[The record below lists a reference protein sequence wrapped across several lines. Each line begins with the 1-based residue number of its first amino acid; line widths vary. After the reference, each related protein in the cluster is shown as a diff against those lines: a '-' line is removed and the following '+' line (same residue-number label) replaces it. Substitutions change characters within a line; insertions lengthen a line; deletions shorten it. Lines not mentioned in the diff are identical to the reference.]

1 MTQGT
6 GGRTPTGTTDPLA
19 LGRAIAEAD
28 RRAAHALNLVP
39 SENRVSPLASVPLGS
54 DFANRYFFNT
64 AGDPL
69 FWEFR
74 GGEDIAHI
82 EALGAGAL
90 RRMASAR
97 YCNLRPVSGMS
108 AMILTVAALSAPG
121 SAVVSVDQ
129 DSGGHYATPA
139 LLGRLGRRS
148 RLLGCP
154 GGRVDTEGL
163 ARALA
168 PGDVDLVYV
177 DVQNCVRVPDF
188 AAMADVVRRVSP
200 ATRLYVDA
208 SHYLGLVLG
217 GLVENPL
224 RCGADAFGGSTHKS
238 FPGPHKGVVFT
249 EGKEIDESLRAAQ
262 FDLVSSH
269 HFAQTLALSLAALE
283 IEPRIA
289 EYARTTRDNARRL
302 ATALADAGFRVHGDR
317 GTGYTDTHQVW
328 VAMDSPAAAYT
339 LSNRLA
345 EAGIRVN
352 LQSSMPRMPG
362 VHLRL
367 GANEITFQGAGPR
380 AIEEL
385 AAALATARERPL
397 GPRTASGIR
406 ARFGAPFYTDPEKL
420 GVEAGLCTC

>member
-1 MTQGT
+1 VTERT
-6 GGRTPTGTTDPLA
+6 GGKTSAGVDPLM
-19 LGRAIAEAD
+19 LGRAIADAD

-39 SENRVSPLASVPLGS
+39 SENRISPLASVPLGS
-54 DFANRYFFNT
+54 DFSNRYFFNT
-64 AGDPL
+64 AGDPM

-97 YCNLRPVSGMS
+97 YCNVRPISGMS

-121 SAVVSVDQ
+121 STVVSVDQ
-129 DSGGHYATPA
+129 ESGGHYATPA
-139 LLGRLGRRS
+139 LLTRLGRRS
-148 RLLGCP
+148 RLLGCEN
-154 GGRVDTEGL
+154 GRVDTSEL
-163 ARALA
+163 ADALA

-188 AAMADVVRRVSP
+188 GTMSDVVRRVSP

-224 RCGADAFGGSTHKS
+224 ACGADAFGGSTHKS

-249 EGKEIDESLRAAQ
+249 DAEDIDESLRSAQ

-269 HFAQTLALSLAALE
+269 HFAETLALSLAALE
-283 IEPRIA
+283 VEHRIGD
-289 EYARTTRDNARRL
+289 YARTTNDNARRL
-302 ATALADAGFRVHGDR
+302 AAALADAGFRVHGDS

-328 VAMDSPAAAYT
+328 VALEGPAAAYA

-352 LQSSMPRMPG
+352 LQSSMPGMPG

-367 GANEITFQGAGPR
+367 GSNEITFEGAGPQ
-380 AIEEL
+380 AVEEL
-385 AAALATARERPL
+385 AAALVTARERPL
-397 GPRTASGIR
+397 GPRTVSGIR
-406 ARFGAPFYTDPEKL
+406 ARFGPPFYTDPEKL
-420 GVEAGLCTC
+420 RVEAGLCTC